1 MKKTLI
7 VAIVA
12 GLTFVGSVSVVSAD
26 HDHNLTFDG
35 ATLVEDFANG
45 QTEKCASEPG
55 GHKLHE
61 NVHIGTPGT
70 FAFARPNNPIGIVK
84 TQNATC

>member
-1 MKKTLI
+1 MRKTLI
-7 VAIVA
+7 VAVVA
-12 GLTFVGSVSVVSAD
+12 GLALFGSLTAVSAN

-45 QTEKCASEPG
+45 QTEKCASDPG

-61 NVHIGTPGT
+61 KMHIGQPGT
-70 FAFARPNNPIGIVK
+70 FAFAQPNNPLGIIK
-84 TQNATC
+84 TENATC

>member
-1 MKKTLI
+1 MRKTLI
-7 VAIVA
+7 IAVVA
-12 GLTFVGSVSVVSAD
+12 GLALLGTISAVSAD

-61 NVHIGTPGT
+61 NMHIGTPGT
-70 FAFARPNNPIGIVK
+70 FAFAQPNNPLGIIK
-84 TQNATC
+84 TENATC

>member
-1 MKKTLI
+1 MKRALI
-7 VAIVA
+7 AFAAA
-12 GLTFVGSVSVVSAD
+12 GFALAASFSAVSAD
-26 HDHNLTFDG
+26 HDHNLTFNG

-61 NVHIGTPGT
+61 NMHIGTPGT
-70 FAFARPNNPIGIVK
+70 FAFAQANNPLGIVK
-84 TQNATC
+84 TENATC